1 MTAQSVQ
8 DQPNLLQQE
17 IAVFDNLNAAQK
29 AEALLRNSDFD
40 LGDIT
45 IKGDINAYEEVAAM
59 GTTVG
64 AEAGLLLGAFL
75 GGSLGIL
82 VVSILST
89 VIYGNLAT
97 TSLTQLST
105 LGFIAA
111 GALVGAIAGQ
121 RIRQNH
127 LPAQKQKGNPDVP
140 RRFQLQVEGSKE
152 SLAQAKEALGYPV
165 S

>member
-17 IAVFDNLNAAQK
+17 IAVFDNFNAAQK
-29 AEALLRNSDFD
+29 AEALLKNSDFD
-40 LGDIT
+40 LSNIT
-45 IKGDINAYEEVAAM
+45 IEGEISAYEEIAAM

-75 GGSLGIL
+75 GGSVGI
-82 VVSILST
+82 VAVSMLST
-89 VIYGNLAT
+89 VIYGDLAT
-97 TSLTQLST
+97 TPLTQFST
-105 LGFIAA
+105 IGFIV
-111 GALVGAIAGQ
+111 GGGLVGAIAGQ

-140 RRFQLQVEGSKE
+140 RRFQLWVEGSE
-152 SLAQAKEALGYPV
+152 ENLAQAKEALGYPV
-165 S
+165 N